1 MVARHGLTEL
11 YEPPKGTATV
21 ALIVFVHGLFGHP
34 YNTWAAKPS
43 KSRSKSPR
51 HRSTVKPSA
60 PTSSAN
66 SPQSSLFPQQE
77 NRQELVKNA
86 DEAGTTVFWPR
97 DLLPNVVHDAR
108 ILTWGYDADID
119 GFGSASQSTI
129 HQHAGSLLSDLA
141 DQREISESYRRPI
154 LFVVHSLG
162 GIIVKAALNR
172 SSAIQGT
179 RLKDI
184 VPATFGV
191 CFLGTPHRG
200 SSSATLGKIAYEI
213 SRTMTRRP
221 NTKLLQGLERNS
233 EMLEQI
239 GDTFAQTMLKSNI
252 GLRVYSFREEKE
264 TRKYWVFNTMVV
276 EPDSAK
282 IGDPYEEVGS
292 VPANHIQMTKF
303 ASSEDIGFKRIAAQL
318 RRWVHE
324 LRGKEEISPEDITGV

>member
-1 MVARHGLTEL
+1 M
-11 YEPPKGTATV
+11 
-21 ALIVFVHGLFGHP
+21 FVHGLFGHP
-34 YNTWAAKPS
+34 YRTWAGNPS
-43 KSRSKSPR
+43 KPRSKS
-51 HRSTVKPSA
+51 HLYRSPVKPFV

-77 NRQELVKNA
+77 NRQNLVENVG
-86 DEAGTTVFWPR
+86 EAETRVFWPR

-108 ILTWGYDADID
+108 ILTWGYDADVD

-129 HQHAGSLLSDLA
+129 HEHAGSLLSDLA
-141 DQREISESYRRPI
+141 DQRETSECYRRPI

-172 SSAIQGT
+172 SAATQGT

-184 VPATFGV
+184 APATLGV

-200 SSSATLGKIAYEI
+200 SSSASLGKIAYGI

-221 NTKLLQGLERNS
+221 NMKLLQGLERDS

-239 GDTFAQTMLKSNI
+239 GDTFAQTMLKSKM

-264 TRKYWVFNTMVV
+264 TRKYWVFNTMV
-276 EPDSAK
+276 
-282 IGDPYEEVGS
+282 
-292 VPANHIQMTKF
+292 
-303 ASSEDIGFKRIAAQL
+303 SSPTLQFCYLRARDQLDRLRLHGTEDY
-318 RRWVHE
+318 
-324 LRGKEEISPEDITGV
+324 